1 MDEKG
6 CVSSGRTESK
16 AFISNPVL
24 TSNLEELCIGE
35 TASLTIE
42 NIAKTASDF
51 AADNDLIFITNNNE
65 PVAWE
70 TEFGKTYFMIQSGT
84 GKADQTLLIG
94 LQLRN

>member
-24 TSNLEELCIGE
+24 TSTFEELCIGE

-51 AADNDLIFITNNNE
+51 A
-65 PVAWE
+65 
-70 TEFGKTYFMIQSGT
+70 S
-84 GKADQTLLIG
+84 
-94 LQLRN
+94 R